1 MKLRHGFVSNSS
13 STSFTFIFK
22 GKSVEDLCAILPN
35 YESHF
40 RLRYEMWSFLDNDV
54 REVHRCDVNDI
65 IESLKS
71 VVKERPDKDD
81 YYTVYARH
89 INEVIRDLE
98 EEVEN
103 ARERLSEQYAKED
116 RGKYIIDHYRSYLD
130 GLIRQKM
137 DIEEASDRG
146 LDCIIEIGFGDND
159 GQIQGGRIG
168 YAMDYEGRYIRI
180 NQDDL
185 MVFTEQNR

>member
-65 IESLKS
+65 IDSLKS

-81 YYTVYARH
+81 YYTVYAQH
-89 INEVIRDLE
+89 IDEVIQDLE
-98 EEVEN
+98 EELES
-103 ARERLSEQYAKED
+103 AKERLSKQYAKED
-116 RGKYIIDHYRSYLD
+116 RHTYLDNHYRGYVD
-130 GLIRQKM
+130 EIIIRK
-137 DIEEASDRG
+137 AG
-146 LDCIIEIGFGDND
+146 KKAG
-159 GQIQGGRIG
+159 
-168 YAMDYEGRYIRI
+168 AAA
-180 NQDDL
+180 
-185 MVFTEQNR
+185 